1 MWRSRSSRW
10 AFWPLAGMAGVASL
24 AIGCDSGAPAEISM
38 PPKAAAGAAPTGPT
52 VHVVEVAMQPWPR
65 TVRAQGTLIEDE
77 YAQLG
82 AKVAG
87 RVKEVLVD
95 IGTAVAKDQVVAT
108 LETEE
113 FDLKV
118 QQAEAQVA
126 QARATV
132 GLKPGV
138 PDDKLDP
145 NKAAPVLQEI
155 ALLEEARL
163 NVNRVKGLVAKGVVT
178 QEELQT
184 REAAMRVAEA
194 RYASA
199 LNAVDEHIALLK
211 LRRSELALVA
221 QNRQDAVLKAPFVG
235 VIQETHVAPGT
246 YVNVGQPIAA
256 LVRTDPLRFR
266 AGVPERSALGVT
278 VGQPVR
284 IMLEGQP
291 KPVEATISRISPAL
305 DVSSRALIIE
315 ADIEN
320 AGGQLRTGL
329 FAEADILV
337 GANEQALAVP
347 VRSVVAFGGVEKVW
361 TVKDNKAQPRPIRIG
376 RREGNRVEVLSGL
389 QGGEW
394 ILSNGDQ
401 GREGVVRVIRDPPP
415 AHSGDRAA
423 LTGG

>member
-1 MWRSRSSRW
+1 
-10 AFWPLAGMAGVASL
+10 MAGVASL
-24 AIGCDSGAPAEISM
+24 AIGCDSAPPATV
-38 PPKAAAGAAPTGPT
+38 PTPQKAAAGAAPAGPT

-65 TVRAQGTLIEDE
+65 TVRTQGTLIEDE

-126 QARATV
+126 QARAIV

-145 NKAAPVLQEI
+145 NKAAPVLEVI

-163 NVNRVKGLVAKGVVT
+163 NVNRVKSLVGKGVVT

-184 REAAMRVAEA
+184 RDAALRVAEA

-199 LNAVDEHIALLK
+199 LNAVDEQIALLK
-211 LRRSELALVA
+211 LRRTELALA
-221 QNRQDAVLKAPFVG
+221 TQNRQDAVLKAPFVG

-256 LVRTDPLRFR
+256 LVRTNPLRFR
-266 AGVPERSALGVT
+266 AGVPERSALGVA

-315 ADIEN
+315 ADIDN
-320 AGGQLRTGL
+320 ANGQLRTGL

-347 VRSVVAFGGVEKVW
+347 AQSIVAFGGVEKVW
-361 TVKDNKAQPRPIRIG
+361 TVKDNKAQPQPIRIG

-401 GREGVVRVIRDPPP
+401 GREGVVRVIRDPPQ